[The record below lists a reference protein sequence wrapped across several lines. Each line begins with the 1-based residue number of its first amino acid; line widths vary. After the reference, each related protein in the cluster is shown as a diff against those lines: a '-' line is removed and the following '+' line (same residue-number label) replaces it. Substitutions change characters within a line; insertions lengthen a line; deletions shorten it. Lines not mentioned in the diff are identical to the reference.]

1 MPGDVTFNSNNS
13 YFGANLTMAVNNGS
27 VPLARVDDMA
37 VRVMAGF
44 FLVGQDSGYPA
55 VNFDTFK
62 KGGPLNEHVNVQ
74 DDHDD
79 IVRKVGAASTI
90 LLKNENNT
98 LPLRK
103 PRTIALLGSDAG
115 PPIRGPNGYPDRGG
129 VDGTLAMG
137 WGSGE
142 LTTERD
148 GCKC

>member
-13 YFGANLTMAVNNGS
+13 YFSANLTMAVNNGS

-37 VRVMAGF
+37 IRVMAGF

-74 DDHDD
+74 DDHAD

-142 LTTERD
+142 SR
-148 GCKC
+148 

>member
-27 VPLARVDDMA
+27 VPLSRVDDMA

-74 DDHDD
+74 DDHAD

-137 WGSGE
+137 WGSG
-142 LTTERD
+142 R
-148 GCKC
+148 

>member
-1 MPGDVTFNSNNS
+1 MPGDVTFLSGDS

-37 VRVMAGF
+37 IRVMAGF
-44 FLVGQDSGYPA
+44 FLTGQDEGFPA
-55 VNFDTFK
+55 VNFDAFNPN
-62 KGGPLNEHVNVQ
+62 GPLNEHINVQ
-74 DDHDD
+74 EGHAE

-90 LLKNENNT
+90 LLKNENGT

-103 PRTIALLGSDAG
+103 PKSIALIGSDAG

-142 LTTERD
+142 Y
-148 GCKC
+148 

>member
-27 VPLARVDDMA
+27 VPLSRVDDMA

-55 VNFDTFK
+55 VNFDTFE

-74 DDHDD
+74 DDHAD

-142 LTTERD
+142 
-148 GCKC
+148 